1 MAIDLLM
8 KALADPIRREILQ
21 LLKQKP
27 LAATEIANAFSI
39 SFPAISRHLSILKEA
54 NLVRD
59 ERKGKFIYYTLNT
72 SVFEEI
78 FVWLYSLK
86 EKEEKQHEKEM
97 DSSY

>member
-1 MAIDLLM
+1 MAIDRLM
-8 KALADPIRREILQ
+8 KALADPIRRDILQ
-21 LLKQKP
+21 LLKQKS
-27 LAATEIANAFSI
+27 LSATEIAHAFSI

-54 NLVRD
+54 DLIRD
-59 ERKGKFIYYTLNT
+59 KRKGKFIYYTLNT

-86 EKEEKQHEKEM
+86 EKEEKQDEKEM